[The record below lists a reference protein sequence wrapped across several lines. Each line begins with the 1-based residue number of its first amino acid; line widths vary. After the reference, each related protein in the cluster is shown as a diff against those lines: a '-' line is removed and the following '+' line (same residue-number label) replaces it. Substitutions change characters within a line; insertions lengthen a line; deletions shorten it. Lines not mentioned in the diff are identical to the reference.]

1 MTTMEQSQSSA
12 SGLDALPPG
21 ERQRLEARRD
31 ASKQARPVD
40 RADLIGLALSGG
52 GIRSATF
59 SLGLLQSLAKTQLL
73 ARIDYLSTVSG
84 GGYIGAFLCSLYKR
98 RPADLKCADSA
109 PDLTP
114 SEVLNS
120 DFSRRWGGAD
130 PSPGWSL
137 QWLRKSSRYL
147 APSGAGDF
155 MYALALGVRNLV
167 AVHYVIGLCLFT
179 LLLFASTIN
188 VALVHLLPEARTLA
202 VPEPVRDGLVYLAL
216 AVLLMFFWVL
226 PSGLAYFMVQPQPL
240 KPSLIWWRLPSYLA
254 FFALTFL
261 LAAVLLAW
269 TVNWQTHS
277 FQFEEPARLL
287 KIAAGFALLALAS
300 SIVFFHLALR
310 KVMKSA
316 SKNAS
321 ADPTQAHVD
330 LVPGTRVLLTQYT
343 ATGLQTVAAV
353 LGLGLL
359 LSLASWL
366 LDEDVGKSVT
376 KLGALAGGL
385 IAALRTAISLLPKRK
400 KDTEPSPA
408 LYDLAIGLGGFAA
421 LIALAL
427 IWAALALST
436 HHMLAATGEGTVLYG
451 MLATLLILS
460 LLTGNSFQFLNLTS
474 IQQLYASRI
483 VRAYL
488 GATNAA
494 RVRTGGNA
502 WQSISDPHPKDNMP
516 LSAYY
521 AADVG
526 PDCPLHLINVT
537 INQTIAPTDPL
548 VQRDRKGRP
557 LTVGPTMMA
566 VDGRVYPYVGPN
578 ALPPC
583 EQLSV
588 GSWIGI
594 SGAAF
599 STGLG
604 RATTLGKAI
613 LFTLAN
619 VRLGYWWSAWVP
631 RTPPQVGQNEVIW
644 WLRSAVKRLFRTQAH
659 LIGEMF
665 GRFDGTQSRYWYL
678 SDGGHFENT
687 GVYELLRRQ
696 VGLVIASDNGADP
709 DYELEDLAN
718 LFRLARIDFG
728 MEFLNFS
735 EAELLIDP
743 RLASLAPLLA
753 NPEVIDR
760 GNASNQRCLM
770 LYWAYRPDALEQG
783 TALLVIKPRLV
794 AAAPS
799 DVHQY
804 ASVSATFPQETT
816 ADQFFNEAQWESY
829 RRLAQCIGD
838 QVLIPLSSPQALGDV
853 RAGLLAQ
860 AVQRAASA

>member
-1 MTTMEQSQSSA
+1 MTDSSLHPAA

-21 ERQRLEARRD
+21 ERQRLDERRD
-31 ASKQARPVD
+31 ASQQGRPAD
-40 RADLIGLALSGG
+40 PADLIGLALSGG

-59 SLGLLQSLAKTQLL
+59 SLGLLQSLAKTKLL

-84 GGYIGAFLCSLYKR
+84 GGYIGAFFCSLYKR
-98 RPADLKCADSA
+98 KPADQT
-109 PDLTP
+109 PQLTP

-120 DFSRRWGGAD
+120 DFARRWGHAD

-155 MYALALGVRNLV
+155 MYALALGLRNLT
-167 AVHYVIGLCLFT
+167 AIHYVIGLCLFT
-179 LLLFASTIN
+179 FLMFAATIN
-188 VALVHLLPEARTLA
+188 AGLVNLLPEARVLE
-202 VPEPVRDGLVYLAL
+202 VPQALRDGLVFLAL
-216 AVLLMFFWVL
+216 ALLLAFFWVL
-226 PSGLAYFMVQPQPL
+226 PSGLAYFMVQPRPL
-240 KPSLIWWRLPSYLA
+240 KPSLVWWRLPSYWA
-254 FFALTFL
+254 FFALTFM
-261 LAAVLLAW
+261 LAVVLATW
-269 TVNWQTHS
+269 TRNGQTGG

-287 KIAAGFALLALAS
+287 KIAAGVALLALAS
-300 SIVFFHLALR
+300 AIASFHVALWTV
-310 KVMKSA
+310 K
-316 SKNAS
+316 KNAS
-321 ADPTQAHVD
+321 DPTQARAD
-330 LVPGTRVLLTQYT
+330 LVPGVRVLLTQYT
-343 ATGLQTVAAV
+343 ATGLQTIVSI

-359 LSLASWL
+359 LCLASWVL
-366 LDEDVGKSVT
+366 QEGAGKWVGQ
-376 KLGALAGGL
+376 LGALAGGL
-385 IAALRTAISLLPKRK
+385 IAALRTAMSLLPKRK
-400 KDTEPSPA
+400 KDIEASPA

-421 LIALAL
+421 LAALAL

-436 HHMLAATGEGTVLYG
+436 HHMLAATGDGAVLYG
-451 MLATLLILS
+451 MLVALLILS

-494 RVRTGGNA
+494 RVHTGGKA
-502 WQSISDPHPKDNMP
+502 WQSISEPHPRDNMP
-516 LSAYY
+516 LAAYY

-526 PDCPLHLINVT
+526 ADCPLHLINVT

-557 LTVGPTMMA
+557 LTIGPTMMA
-566 VDGRVYPYVGPN
+566 VDGRAYSHLGKNP
-578 ALPPC
+578 LPPH
-583 EQLSV
+583 EQLPV

-631 RTPPQVGQNEVIW
+631 RKPPQAGKVELIW
-644 WLRSAVKRLFRTQAH
+644 RLRRGVKHLFRTQAH

-665 GRFDGTQSRYWYL
+665 GRFDGTQSRFWYL

-687 GVYELLRRQ
+687 GVYELLRRR

-735 EAELLIDP
+735 EEEVLAEG
-743 RLASLAPLLA
+743 RLAPLAPWLA
-753 NPEVIDR
+753 DPQAIDR
-760 GNASNQRCLM
+760 GNATNQRCLM
-770 LYWAYRPDALEQG
+770 LYWAYRPDAVEQG
-783 TALLVIKPRLV
+783 TALLVFKPRLV

-804 ASVSATFPQETT
+804 ACVSATFPQETT

-838 QVLIPLSSPQALGDV
+838 QVLIPLSSPEALGD
-853 RAGLLAQ
+853 L
-860 AVQRAASA
+860 RAALCELAVWRAANI

>member
-1 MTTMEQSQSSA
+1 MTDPSPQPAA

-21 ERQRLEARRD
+21 ERQRIDERRD
-31 ASKQARPVD
+31 ASQQARP
-40 RADLIGLALSGG
+40 ADTAGLIGLALSGG

-59 SLGLLQSLAKTQLL
+59 SLGLLQSLAKAKLL
-73 ARIDYLSTVSG
+73 ARVDYLSTVSG

-98 RPADLKCADSA
+98 KPEDRTPQ
-109 PDLTP
+109 LTP
-114 SEVLNS
+114 SEVLTS
-120 DFSRRWGGAD
+120 DFARRWGTAD

-155 MYALALGVRNLV
+155 MYALALGLRNLV

-179 LLLFASTIN
+179 LLMFAATIN
-188 VALVHLLPEARTLA
+188 VGLLNLLPQARLL
-202 VPEPVRDGLVYLAL
+202 PLPLPVQDSLVFLAL
-216 AVLLMFFWVL
+216 ALLLMFFWVL
-226 PSGLAYFMVQPQPL
+226 PSGLAYFMVQPRPL
-240 KPSLIWWRLPSYLA
+240 KPSLVWWRLPSYWA
-254 FFALTFL
+254 FFALTFM
-261 LAAVLLAW
+261 LAVVLANW
-269 TVNWQTHS
+269 TRDSPSGS
-277 FQFEEPARLL
+277 FKFEEPARLL
-287 KIAAGFALLALAS
+287 KIASGVALLALAS
-300 SIVFFHLALR
+300 SMTAFHVALWTV
-310 KVMKSA
+310 KKSA
-316 SKNAS
+316 I
-321 ADPTQAHVD
+321 DPTQARAD
-330 LVPGTRVLLTQYT
+330 LVPGVRVLLTQYT
-343 ATGLQTVAAV
+343 ATGLQTVAAI

-359 LSLASWL
+359 LCAASWL
-366 LDEDVGKSVT
+366 LDEAAGERVT
-376 KLGALAGGL
+376 QLAALAGGL

-400 KDTEPSPA
+400 KDNEPSPA
-408 LYDLAIGLGGFAA
+408 LYDLVIGLGGFAA
-421 LIALAL
+421 LAALAL
-427 IWAALALST
+427 IWAALALSS
-436 HHMLAATGEGTVLYG
+436 HHMLAATGDGNLLYG
-451 MLATLLILS
+451 MLAALLILS

-474 IQQLYASRI
+474 IQQLYSSRI

-494 RVRTGGNA
+494 RVRTGGGA
-502 WQSISDPHPKDNMP
+502 WQSISEPHPKDNMP

-557 LTVGPTMMA
+557 LTIGPTMMA
-566 VDGRVYPYVGPN
+566 VDGRAYSDLGPN
-578 ALPPC
+578 PLPPC
-583 EQLSV
+583 EQLAV

-604 RATTLGKAI
+604 RATTLGEAI

-631 RTPPQVGQNEVIW
+631 RTPPQEGQLELIW
-644 WLRSAVKRLFRTQAH
+644 WLRRGVKRLFRTQAH

-665 GRFDGTQSRYWYL
+665 GRFDGTQSRFWYL

-735 EAELLIDP
+735 EAEVRADS
-743 RLASLAPLLA
+743 RLATLAPWLA
-753 NPEVIDR
+753 DPEVIDR
-760 GNASNQRCLM
+760 GDAANQRCLM
-770 LYWAYRPDALEQG
+770 LYWAYRPDAVKQG
-783 TALLVIKPRLV
+783 TALLVFKPRLV

-838 QVLIPLSSPQALGDV
+838 QVLLPLSSPAALGDV
-853 RAGLLAQ
+853 RAALVELA
-860 AVQRAASA
+860 VRRAASA